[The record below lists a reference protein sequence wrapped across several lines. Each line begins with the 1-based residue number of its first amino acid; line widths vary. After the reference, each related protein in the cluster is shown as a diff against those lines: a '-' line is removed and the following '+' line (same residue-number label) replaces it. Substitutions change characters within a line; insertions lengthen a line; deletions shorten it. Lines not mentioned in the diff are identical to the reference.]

1 MIDTH
6 CHVQFNAYNEDRDRV
21 IKRTLEKGVR
31 MITVGT
37 QSDTSKTGLELARK
51 YDGLWASVGLHP
63 NHLCEQE
70 FYDEDELPPEEKP
83 TGKIKTRCEQFD
95 REYYLRLAEDDNC
108 VAIGECGLDYFRIP
122 DDLDREEVIAG
133 QKDVLRDQL
142 DLADA
147 ANLPVIIH
155 CRNAHGDQ
163 HAILR
168 AYTEDNKLQ
177 RRGVIHCFTGTIEEA
192 KKYIELGFMIS
203 FTGIITFPPK
213 KDRDHTLVDV
223 VSEVPMGSMMI
234 ETDAPYLTPEPH
246 RGERNEPHYVKHV
259 AEKIAEIKNV
269 SFEEVAEH
277 TTRNAERLFGIDLLD

>member
-6 CHVQFNAYNEDRDRV
+6 CHVQFNAYDEDRDRV

-37 QSDTSKTGLELARK
+37 QSDTSKAGLALARK
-51 YDGLWASVGLHP
+51 YDGLWAAVGLHP

-70 FYDEDELPPEEKP
+70 FYDEDELPPEDKP
-83 TGKIKTRCEQFD
+83 TGKIKTRCETFD
-95 REYYLRLAEDDNC
+95 REHYLRLAEDDNC

-122 DDLDREEVIAG
+122 DELDREKVIAD
-133 QKDVLRDQL
+133 QKNVLRDQL

-147 ANLPVIIH
+147 VNLPVIIH
-155 CRNAHGDQ
+155 CRKAHDDQ

-168 AYTEDNKLQ
+168 SYIEDNALQ
-177 RRGVIHCFTGTIEEA
+177 RRGVIHCFTGTIDEA
-192 KKYIELGFMIS
+192 RKYIELGFFIS

-213 KDRDHTLVDV
+213 KDREHTLVDV
-223 VSEVPMGSMMI
+223 VEEVPLDSMMI

-246 RGERNEPHYVKHV
+246 RGKRNEPHYVKHV
-259 AEKIAEIKNV
+259 AEKIAEIKDIDVNKV
-269 SFEEVAEH
+269 IEK
-277 TTRNAERLFGIDLLD
+277 TTQNAERLFGIDLLD